1 VSRDMKVTRVRLHV
15 AKQVFQMHAVD
26 ARGVPSRSVTDSRK
40 SNATSWS
47 LSATMRDVEIKRVYD
62 APAAADGYRV
72 LVDRLWPRGI
82 TKERAHLCAWVKEVA
97 PSTELRKWFSHDA
110 SRMHEFRNRYL
121 HELRAARRPELAALA
136 KTSERTRVTLLYA
149 AHDPN
154 INHAIVLQE
163 AIKDLFQPS
172 IARP

>member
-1 VSRDMKVTRVRLHV
+1 
-15 AKQVFQMHAVD
+15 
-26 ARGVPSRSVTDSRK
+26 
-40 SNATSWS
+40 
-47 LSATMRDVEIKRVYD
+47 MRDVEIKRVYD

-121 HELRAARRPELAALA
+121 HELREARPPELAALA
-136 KTSERTRVTLLYA
+136 KTSEKTRVTLLYA

-163 AIKDLFQPS
+163 AIKDLFHPS

>member
-1 VSRDMKVTRVRLHV
+1 MGVEL
-15 AKQVFQMHAVD
+15 D
-26 ARGVPSRSVTDSRK
+26 ARVP
-40 SNATSWS
+40 
-47 LSATMRDVEIKRVYD
+47 
-62 APAAADGYRV
+62 DGYRV

-121 HELRAARRPELAALA
+121 HELRAARPPELAALA
-136 KTSERTRVTLLYA
+136 KTSEKTRVTLLYA

>member
-1 VSRDMKVTRVRLHV
+1 
-15 AKQVFQMHAVD
+15 
-26 ARGVPSRSVTDSRK
+26 
-40 SNATSWS
+40 
-47 LSATMRDVEIKRVYD
+47 MRDVEIKRVYD

-121 HELRAARRPELAALA
+121 HELRAARRPELTALA

-163 AIKDLFQPS
+163 AITSANFLLVT
-172 IARP
+172 IRPLSLLTNRIRVACNERTQIRATKTEID

>member
-1 VSRDMKVTRVRLHV
+1 MLGSVYCRRALPLSCSSCGYWPRL
-15 AKQVFQMHAVD
+15 ACFQPLRRA
-26 ARGVPSRSVTDSRK
+26 A
-40 SNATSWS
+40 
-47 LSATMRDVEIKRVYD
+47 
-62 APAAADGYRV
+62 AAADGYRV

-82 TKERAHLCAWVKEVA
+82 TKERAHLCARMKEVE

-110 SRMHEFRNRYL
+110 SRMHEFRNRNL
-121 HELRAARRPELAALA
+121 HELRAARPPELAALA
-136 KTSERTRVTLLYA
+136 KTSEKTRVTLLYA

-172 IARP
+172 IARPRDRGSTRGPGAPGRDLL